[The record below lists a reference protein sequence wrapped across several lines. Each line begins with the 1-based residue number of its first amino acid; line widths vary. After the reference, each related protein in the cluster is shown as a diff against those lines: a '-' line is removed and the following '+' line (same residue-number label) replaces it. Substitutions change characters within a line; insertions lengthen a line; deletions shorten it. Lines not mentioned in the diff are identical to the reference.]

1 MFDNQNAVFTMNGRS
16 IYHLDDVRVLIF
28 GSKQMRFSPI
38 EYQVMLQLLCERPV
52 SDREIVKNI
61 FNGELDMWTKE
72 ALEKHI
78 ENARRKLKK
87 AWLPSSQFGVLI
99 ALSISTALKNSERVP
114 GIIRNAS
121 HLLLAEYL

>member
-1 MFDNQNAVFTMNGRS
+1 MFDNQNAIFTMNGRS

-28 GSKQMRFSPI
+28 GSKQVRFSPI

-87 AWLPSSQFGVLI
+87 ACVDFRILRLSSFGYMLMPK
-99 ALSISTALKNSERVP
+99 SP
-114 GIIRNAS
+114 
-121 HLLLAEYL
+121 HL